1 MRWAGGGETIVE
13 EREERRE
20 RERDIYIYIIYNYIS
35 LLLSLFYMFIR
46 VYICIEKMCG
56 YIYEFRSREIDRE
69 IDRYIYIYVRQTEVL
84 GPATS
89 ATKYQQWIGY
99 FIARRSAKICSG
111 LRFATRV
118 PKSFFHCSIRCGN
131 KSLISISIFHIEILV

>member
-20 RERDIYIYIIYNYIS
+20 REIYIYIIYNYIS

-69 IDRYIYIYVRQTEVL
+69 IDRYIYICEADGSFRTRYIRNEV
-84 GPATS
+84 PAMDRLF
-89 ATKYQQWIGY
+89 Y
-99 FIARRSAKICSG
+99 R
-111 LRFATRV
+111 
-118 PKSFFHCSIRCGN
+118 
-131 KSLISISIFHIEILV
+131 

>member
-1 MRWAGGGETIVE
+1 MGWWGRDH
-13 EREERRE
+13 RRRE
-20 RERDIYIYIIYNYIS
+20 RGEKRERDIYIYIIYNYIS

-69 IDRYIYIYVRQTEVL
+69 IDRYIYVRQTEVL

>member
-1 MRWAGGGETIVE
+1 MGARPSSK
-13 EREERRE
+13 RERREE

>member
-1 MRWAGGGETIVE
+1 LRWAGGGETIVE

-20 RERDIYIYIIYNYIS
+20 REREIYIYIIYNYIS

-69 IDRYIYIYVRQTEVL
+69 IDRYIYICEADGSFRTRYIRNEV
-84 GPATS
+84 PAMDRLF
-89 ATKYQQWIGY
+89 Y
-99 FIARRSAKICSG
+99 R
-111 LRFATRV
+111 
-118 PKSFFHCSIRCGN
+118 
-131 KSLISISIFHIEILV
+131 